1 MANNE
6 NTDTKNTF
14 QSGYVLSGTFTA
26 HSNSDSIGNPFEWA
40 VFINSKGNRLVWE
53 HGNYPNRQDNWV
65 VLNRQ

>member
-26 HSNSDSIGNPFEWA
+26 HSNSDSIGNPFETA
-40 VFINSKGNRLVWE
+40 VFINRTGNRLVWE
-53 HGNYPNRQDNWV
+53 LGDYPNRQGTWV
-65 VLNRQ
+65 VLNKQ